1 MKILNKYILK
11 ELAAPFFGSLIVIVM
26 VLLSNFLLKNLDKFL
41 GKGISL
47 TVVLKFILLNSAWI
61 FSLAVPMAILITTL
75 MAYGRLSSS
84 NEITAFKASGITF
97 FDFLKPGLIFSFFII
112 SFMVPFNLWILP
124 DMNHSMKKLSYEIS
138 RSRPD
143 VEFNEQLLNSL

>member
-11 ELAAPFFGSLIVIVM
+11 ELATPFFGSLIVIIM

-47 TVVLKFILLNSAWI
+47 SVVLKFILLNSAWI

-97 FDFLKPGLIFSFFII
+97 FDFLSKSRKSIWL
-112 SFMVPFNLWILP
+112 
-124 DMNHSMKKLSYEIS
+124 LSIPTGEKGSRSTHLIS
-138 RSRPD
+138 RYSIPSD
-143 VEFNEQLLNSL
+143 LKIFIGLSPEGQTLLGLMVL